1 MEEKSLKNFLEIYIN
16 RIFFV
21 INLCVQSGV
30 ARVINLD
37 YLVAGHHIVAQ
48 NFSLRYLM

>member
-1 MEEKSLKNFLEIYIN
+1 MTSRVRVRKSGVSPNMVGIGRN
-16 RIFFV
+16 RNI
-21 INLCVQSGV
+21 QSGV

-48 NFSLRYLM
+48 NFSLRHLM